1 MTAKKARSYEAR
13 AIGSFGGW
21 AALRVRDARRFSS
34 CEKILNT
41 SGNAGKFFKGGAS
54 KKTGKGGG
62 GLKLYD
68 TKQVARFLDITERRV
83 RQLREEGIISEIRP
97 GLYDLIDA
105 NHRYINYLRNRNPD
119 SEERIDYNAER
130 AKLVKAKRENEE
142 YDLRLKRRELHT
154 SEEIERVIET
164 MLINFRSRL
173 SSIPSKLAPILSKKK
188 DTAEIASLIKYQIDE
203 ALTELS
209 EFEGMEEAADDEYKA
224 GNAGPVQKD
233 I

>member
-1 MTAKKARSYEAR
+1 MTARKGRSFDRA

-164 MLINFRSRL
+164 LLINFRSRL
-173 SSIPSKLAPILSKKK
+173 SSIPSKLAPVLSKKK

>member
-1 MTAKKARSYEAR
+1 M
-13 AIGSFGGW
+13 
-21 AALRVRDARRFSS
+21 RVRDARRFSS

-54 KKTGKGGG
+54 KQTGKGGG

-83 RQLREEGIISEIRP
+83 RQLREEGIISELRP

-164 MLINFRSRL
+164 LLINFRSRL
-173 SSIPSKLAPILSKKK
+173 SSIPSKLAPVLSKKK

>member
-1 MTAKKARSYEAR
+1 MTARKARSYEAR

-164 MLINFRSRL
+164 LLINFRSRL
-173 SSIPSKLAPILSKKK
+173 SSIPSKLAPVLSKKK

>member
-1 MTAKKARSYEAR
+1 M
-13 AIGSFGGW
+13 
-21 AALRVRDARRFSS
+21 
-34 CEKILNT
+34 
-41 SGNAGKFFKGGAS
+41 
-54 KKTGKGGG
+54 
-62 GLKLYD
+62 KLYD

-83 RQLREEGIISEIRP
+83 RQLREEGIISELRP
-97 GLYDLIDA
+97 GLYDLIDT

-119 SEERIDYNAER
+119 SGERIDYNAER

-164 MLINFRSRL
+164 LLINFRSRL
-173 SSIPSKLAPILSKKK
+173 SSIPSKLAPVLSKKK

-209 EFEGMEEAADDEYKA
+209 EFEGMEEATDDEYKA

>member
-1 MTAKKARSYEAR
+1 M
-13 AIGSFGGW
+13 
-21 AALRVRDARRFSS
+21 
-34 CEKILNT
+34 
-41 SGNAGKFFKGGAS
+41 
-54 KKTGKGGG
+54 
-62 GLKLYD
+62 KLYD

-154 SEEIERVIET
+154 SEEIEQVMTT
-164 MLINFRSRL
+164 MLINFKSRL
-173 SSIPSKLAPILSKKK
+173 SAIPSKLAPILSKKK
-188 DTAEIASLIKYQIDE
+188 DTAEIASLIKQQVDE
-203 ALTELS
+203 ALIELS
-209 EFEGMEEAADDEYKA
+209 DFEKMEAIAEGGVEG
-224 GNAGPVQKD
+224 GNKGTVQKD

>member
-1 MTAKKARSYEAR
+1 M
-13 AIGSFGGW
+13 
-21 AALRVRDARRFSS
+21 
-34 CEKILNT
+34 
-41 SGNAGKFFKGGAS
+41 
-54 KKTGKGGG
+54 
-62 GLKLYD
+62 KLYD

-83 RQLREEGIISEIRP
+83 RQLREEGIISELRP

-119 SEERIDYNAER
+119 SVERIDYNAER

-164 MLINFRSRL
+164 LLINFRSRL
-173 SSIPSKLAPILSKKK
+173 SSIPSKLAPILSKKR

-209 EFEGMEEAADDEYKA
+209 EFEGMEEAADDEHQA
-224 GNAGPVQKD
+224 GNAGTVQKD